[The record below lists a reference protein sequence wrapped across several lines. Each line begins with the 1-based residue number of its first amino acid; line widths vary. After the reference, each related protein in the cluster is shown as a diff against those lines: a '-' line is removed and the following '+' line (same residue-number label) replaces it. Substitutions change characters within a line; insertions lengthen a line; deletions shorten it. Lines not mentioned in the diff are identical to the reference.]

1 MASHDPAAEAAAN
14 IVNSALEAGVAVRCP
29 LHRAELI
36 ALGDGEVF
44 PATMPVEVRGRVMEL
59 LTSLPTSC
67 PSCADEG
74 E

>member
-1 MASHDPAAEAAAN
+1 MSLNDLEAEAAAK
-14 IVNSALEAGVAVRCP
+14 IINSALEAGVAVRCP
-29 LHRAELI
+29 LHPTELI

-44 PATMPVEVRGRVMEL
+44 LATTPMEVRGPVIEL

-67 PSCADEG
+67 PRCADES